1 MMMRTR
7 GGGFIMRLI
16 KRRGGGLMFKRMIG
30 VYFNENRIRREEQ
43 GKGEESLEGRKSK
56 EKIMREI
63 LVNIFFTLFVLFISP
78 SLLPHFLLAFLFCF
92 QDAGLSVLTGIY

>member
-1 MMMRTR
+1 MKIGL
-7 GGGFIMRLI
+7 GGRS
-16 KRRGGGLMFKRMIG
+16 
-30 VYFNENRIRREEQ
+30 RE
-43 GKGEESLEGRKSK
+43 KGEKSLEGRKSK

-63 LVNIFFTLFVLFISP
+63 LVNIFFTLFVLIISP